1 MTRSGTSIDRLE
13 PGQVLAAMDTP
24 ASGLTA
30 EVAAARLL
38 QHGRNELHE
47 ARRLP
52 LSRRLLAN
60 FTHLMAS
67 LLWVAGGMAFV
78 AGMAQLGVAVW
89 LVVLLN
95 GAFSFWQEYK
105 AERATEALR
114 KLLPVYVR
122 VLRDGQEARIAAEEL
137 VPGDI
142 MLLAEGDA
150 ISADGRLIQAFELRV
165 DQSTLSGESHPVRKD
180 ADAVVGTDLALA
192 ELPNLVFAGTA
203 VVGGTGRAVVFA
215 VGMATEF
222 GKIAALTQSM
232 GTQLSPLQK
241 EIQGVTRLVSIFA
254 VGAGLLFFA
263 LSTWV
268 AGMELLEAFIFAIGM
283 IVAFVPEGLLPT
295 VTLAL
300 AMGVQRMARRNAIV
314 KRLSSVETL
323 GCTSVICTDKTGT
336 LTQNEMTVRQIWVGG
351 RTYGVTG
358 VGYAP
363 EGALQEEAGEEPGL
377 GAELCAGDL
386 AACLV
391 AAVRCNNARL
401 IAPGE
406 GTERQPGWQILGDP
420 TEAALL
426 VVARKAGIDLAA
438 VATAWPLVR
447 ELPFESQRR
456 RMSTLHRELSP
467 RQVAGG
473 GGERAFVKGAPS
485 EILALSSHVR
495 LGGQAL
501 PLDGLQR
508 QKVME
513 ANDRMARAGMRVLAV
528 AERQLPVGFD
538 DFRAEAVE
546 RDLVLLGLLG
556 MLDPPRPEVAQAVA
570 TCRSAGIRT
579 IMVTGDYGLTAESIA
594 RRIGIVVRPLPR
606 LVTGADLDGMDAS
619 ALAEVLQEEVIF
631 ARVSPDHKLRIV
643 AALQALGHVV
653 AVTGDGV
660 NDAPA
665 LKQAD
670 IGVAM
675 GKGGTDVAK
684 EAADLILTDDNFASI
699 VAAVE
704 EGRAVYANIR
714 KFTSYILTSNV
725 PEAVPFVAFAF
736 SGGRI
741 PLAINIMQVLSIDVG
756 TDIVPAL
763 ALGMEPPEPG
773 LMARPPRSRS
783 EHLVDRPLLVR
794 AYAIQGM
801 VQGLA
806 TMVSFYGYFWTQG
819 HWGQWLDLPETGPVY
834 FAAAAMAL
842 GAVICGQIGNLFAH
856 RSQTVSVARIPL
868 FHNRLIWIGI
878 GIELLLLLAMI
889 YVPFLQ
895 PIFGMA
901 PFDWPYWFFL
911 LAWVPVVLGVDEL
924 RKLLAARFGRGGLV
938 RDGGRL

>member
-1 MTRSGTSIDRLE
+1 MSGTSIDRLE

-24 ASGLTA
+24 VSGLTA
-30 EVAAARLL
+30 EVAAARLAR
-38 QHGRNELHE
+38 HGRNELHE
-47 ARRLP
+47 ACRPP
-52 LSRRLLAN
+52 LFRRLLAN

-78 AGMAQLGVAVW
+78 AGMPQLGAAVW

-122 VLRDGQEARIAAEEL
+122 VLRDGQEERIAAEEL

-180 ADAVVGTDLALA
+180 ADAVVRTDLALA

-241 EIQGVTRLVSIFA
+241 EIQVVTRLVSIFA
-254 VGAGLLFFA
+254 VGAGLLFFF

-268 AGMELLEAFIFAIGM
+268 AGMELLEAFIFAMGM

-358 VGYAP
+358 AGYAP
-363 EGALQEEAGEEPGL
+363 EGALQEEPGEELGL
-377 GAELCAGDL
+377 DAELCAGDL
-386 AACLV
+386 TACLV

-438 VATAWPLVR
+438 VAAAWPLVR

-456 RMSTLHRELSP
+456 RMSTIHRELST
-467 RQVAGG
+467 RQVAGE
-473 GGERAFVKGAPS
+473 GGERVFVKGAPS
-485 EILALSSHVR
+485 EILALSSRVR
-495 LGGQAL
+495 LGGQLL
-501 PLDGLQR
+501 PLDSLWC

-538 DFRAEAVE
+538 DFRSEAVE
-546 RDLVLLGLLG
+546 RDLVFLGLLG
-556 MLDPPRPEVAQAVA
+556 MLDPPRPEVAAAVA

-619 ALAEVLQEEVIF
+619 ALAEVLQDEVIF

-684 EAADLILTDDNFASI
+684 EAADLILADDNFASI

-806 TMVSFYGYFWTQG
+806 TMASFYGYFWTQG
-819 HWGQWLDLPETGPVY
+819 YWGQWLDLPDTGPIY

-868 FHNRLIWIGI
+868 FHNRLIWIGV
-878 GIELLLLLAMI
+878 GVELLLLLAMI
-889 YVPFLQ
+889 HVPFLQ

-911 LAWVPVVLGVDEL
+911 LAWVPVLLGVDEL
-924 RKLLAARFGRGGLV
+924 RKLLAARLGRGGLV
-938 RDGGRL
+938 SGRECTTN

>member
-1 MTRSGTSIDRLE
+1 MSGTSIDRLE

-24 ASGLTA
+24 VSGLTA
-30 EVAAARLL
+30 EVAAARLAR
-38 QHGRNELHE
+38 HGRNELHE
-47 ARRLP
+47 ACRPP
-52 LSRRLLAN
+52 LLRRLLAN

-78 AGMAQLGVAVW
+78 AGMPQLGAAVW

-122 VLRDGQEARIAAEEL
+122 VLRDGQEERIAAEEL

-180 ADAVVGTDLALA
+180 ADAVVRTDLALA

-241 EIQGVTRLVSIFA
+241 EIQVVTRLVSIFA
-254 VGAGLLFFA
+254 VGAGLLFFF

-268 AGMELLEAFIFAIGM
+268 AGMELLEAFIFAMGM

-358 VGYAP
+358 AGYAP
-363 EGALQEEAGEEPGL
+363 EGALQEEPGEELGL
-377 GAELCAGDL
+377 DAELCAGDL
-386 AACLV
+386 TACLV

-438 VATAWPLVR
+438 VAAAWPLVR

-456 RMSTLHRELSP
+456 RMSTIHRELST
-467 RQVAGG
+467 RQVAGE
-473 GGERAFVKGAPS
+473 GGERVFVKGAPS
-485 EILALSSHVR
+485 EILALSSRVR
-495 LGGQAL
+495 LGGQLL
-501 PLDGLQR
+501 PLDSLWC

-538 DFRAEAVE
+538 DFRSEAVE
-546 RDLVLLGLLG
+546 RDLVFLGLLG
-556 MLDPPRPEVAQAVA
+556 MLDPPRPEVAAAVA

-619 ALAEVLQEEVIF
+619 ALAEVLQDEVIF

-684 EAADLILTDDNFASI
+684 EAADLILADDNFASI

-806 TMVSFYGYFWTQG
+806 TMASFYGYFWTQG
-819 HWGQWLDLPETGPVY
+819 YWGQWLDLPDTGPIY

-868 FHNRLIWIGI
+868 FHNRLIWIGV
-878 GIELLLLLAMI
+878 GVELLLLLAMI
-889 YVPFLQ
+889 HVPFLQ

-911 LAWVPVVLGVDEL
+911 LAWVPVLLGVDEL
-924 RKLLAARFGRGGLV
+924 RKLLAARLGRGGLV
-938 RDGGRL
+938 SGRECTTN

>member
-1 MTRSGTSIDRLE
+1 MSGTSIDRLE

-47 ARRLP
+47 ARRPP

-619 ALAEVLQEEVIF
+619 ALAEVLREEVIF

-868 FHNRLIWIGI
+868 FHNRLIWIGV
-878 GIELLLLLAMI
+878 GVELLLLLAMI
-889 YVPFLQ
+889 HVPFLQ

>member
-30 EVAAARLL
+30 EVAAVRLL

-619 ALAEVLQEEVIF
+619 ALAEVLREEVIF

>member
-1 MTRSGTSIDRLE
+1 MSGTSIDRLE

-30 EVAAARLL
+30 EVAVARLL

-47 ARRLP
+47 ARHPP

-114 KLLPVYVR
+114 KLLPVYAR
-122 VLRDGQEARIAAEEL
+122 VLRDGHEERIAAEEL

-215 VGMATEF
+215 VGMETEF

-241 EIQGVTRLVSIFA
+241 EIQVVTRLVSIFA

-263 LSTWV
+263 LSTWM
-268 AGMELLEAFIFAIGM
+268 AGMELLEAFIFAMGM

-358 VGYAP
+358 AGYAP
-363 EGALQEEAGEEPGL
+363 EGALQEEPGEEPGL

-426 VVARKAGIDLAA
+426 VVACKAGIDLAA

-456 RMSTLHRELSP
+456 RMSTIHRELST
-467 RQVAGG
+467 RQVAGE

-495 LGGQAL
+495 LGGQVL
-501 PLDGLQR
+501 PLDSLWR
-508 QKVME
+508 QKAME

-546 RDLVLLGLLG
+546 QDLVLLGLLG

-619 ALAEVLQEEVIF
+619 ALAEALQEEVIF

-806 TMVSFYGYFWTQG
+806 TMASFYGYFWTQG
-819 HWGQWLDLPETGPVY
+819 HWGQWLDLPDTGPIY

-868 FHNRLIWIGI
+868 FHNRLIWIGV
-878 GIELLLLLAMI
+878 GVELLLLLAMI
-889 YVPFLQ
+889 HVPFLQ

-924 RKLLAARFGRGGLV
+924 RKLLAARLGRGGLV
-938 RDGGRL
+938 RDGGSL

>member
-1 MTRSGTSIDRLE
+1 MSGTSIDRLE

-30 EVAAARLL
+30 EVAAVRLL

>member
-1 MTRSGTSIDRLE
+1 MSGTSIDRLE
-13 PGQVLAAMDTP
+13 PGQVLAAMETP
-24 ASGLTA
+24 VSGLTA
-30 EVAAARLL
+30 GVAAARLA

-47 ARRLP
+47 GRRTP

-67 LLWVAGGMAFV
+67 LLWIAGGMAFV
-78 AGMAQLGVAVW
+78 AGMPQLGVAVW

-122 VLRDGQEARIAAEEL
+122 VLRDGQEERIAAEEL

-241 EIQGVTRLVSIFA
+241 EIQVVTRLVSIFA
-254 VGAGLLFFA
+254 VVAGVLFFV

-268 AGMELLEAFIFAIGM
+268 AGMEVLEAFIFAMGM

-336 LTQNEMTVRQIWVGG
+336 LTQNEMTVRQIWAGG

-358 VGYAP
+358 AGYAP
-363 EGALQEEAGEEPGL
+363 EGELQEESGEEPGEES
-377 GAELCAGDL
+377 GQGAGDL

-406 GTERQPGWQILGDP
+406 GTESKPGWQILGDP

-426 VVARKAGIDLAA
+426 VVARKAGLDLAA
-438 VATAWPLVR
+438 VATGWPLVR

-456 RMSTLHRELSP
+456 RMSTIHRELSTS
-467 RQVAGG
+467 QGAGEI
-473 GGERAFVKGAPS
+473 GERVFVKGAPS

-501 PLDGLQR
+501 LLDGVQR
-508 QKVME
+508 QRVME

-528 AERQLPVGFD
+528 AERRLSIGFND
-538 DFRAEAVE
+538 YRAEAVE
-546 RDLVLLGLLG
+546 RDLVRLGLLG

-619 ALAEVLQEEVIF
+619 ALAEALQDEVIF
-631 ARVSPDHKLRIV
+631 ARVSPDHKLRVV

-806 TMVSFYGYFWTQG
+806 TMASFYGYFWTQG
-819 HWGQWLDLPETGPVY
+819 YWGQWLDLPDTGPIY

-856 RSQTVSVARIPL
+856 RSQTVSVVRIPL
-868 FHNRLIWIGI
+868 FHNRLIWIGV
-878 GIELLLLLAMI
+878 GVELLLLLAMI
-889 YVPFLQ
+889 HVPFLQ

-924 RKLLAARFGRGGLV
+924 RKLLAARFRRGGLAG
-938 RDGGRL
+938 DGGAV